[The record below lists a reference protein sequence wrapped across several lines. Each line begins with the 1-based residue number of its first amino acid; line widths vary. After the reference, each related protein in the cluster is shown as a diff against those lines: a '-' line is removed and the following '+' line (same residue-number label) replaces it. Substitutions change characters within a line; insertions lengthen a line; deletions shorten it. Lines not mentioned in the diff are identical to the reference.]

1 MDFGNEAMVARSL
14 VNATNSTSIRNSTTM
29 RNSTVVVT
37 PHVGT
42 LPTTTFIYI
51 MTGAIVF
58 LLSILPLI
66 TFVKTFKARASY
78 APVAGNDEKS
88 QTPNFRQS
96 RGPRPSY
103 LESVARIAVERNP
116 LQPAPY
122 VSPPIRNLPLPI
134 GDAVVVQPDNG
145 AGLVSIEDLYD
156 TQELLAEKK
165 RLDISIHNLKRACG
179 VPGRSVASSM
189 AAMKRLND
197 ASRRRDQL
205 VAAIDLSLKK
215 LHDQRSSWTDEEWSL
230 IELIM
235 QAYGR
240 RI

>member
-14 VNATNSTSIRNSTTM
+14 LNTTNSTAIHNSTTAQ
-29 RNSTVVVT
+29 NSTLVAT

-51 MTGAIVF
+51 MTGSLVF

-66 TFVKTFKARASY
+66 TFFKTFKARANY
-78 APVAGNDEKS
+78 APVAGNDEKN
-88 QTPNFRQS
+88 QTPNFRHSQ
-96 RGPRPSY
+96 GPRPVY
-103 LESVARIAVERNP
+103 LESIARSAVEKNP

-145 AGLVSIEDLYD
+145 AGVMSIEDLYD

-165 RLDISIHNLKRACG
+165 RLEISIHNLKRVCG
-179 VPGRSVASSM
+179 VPGRGVASDM
-189 AAMKRLND
+189 AVMKRLND
-197 ASRRRDQL
+197 ASQRREQL
-205 VAAIDLSLKK
+205 VAAIDASLKK
-215 LHDQRSSWTDEEWSL
+215 LKDQRNSWTDEEWSL